1 MEWITDYEI
10 WAAFLSL
17 TVLEIILGIDNIVF
31 ISIVTNRVKESQQ
44 NKARLIGLSL
54 AMGMRILLL
63 LSISW
68 IISLT
73 EPLFSVFEV
82 NISWRD
88 LILLLGGL
96 FLIFKAT
103 REIHNSLLEVE
114 EVMEVSVQ
122 TGFFIVLAQICV
134 IDMVFSLDSVITA
147 IGLVEQIPVMIAAIV
162 VAILVMMVAAR
173 PLSEFVDRNPTV
185 KMLALAFLVLI
196 GFMLV
201 LDSID
206 VHVPKGYIYFA
217 LAFAIAVE
225 ALNLYFAKHR
235 RVKLRKAQLADFV
248 PEERLAKRPVS

>member
-31 ISIVTNRVKESQQ
+31 ISIVTNRVQESQQ

-54 AMGMRILLL
+54 AMGMRVLLL

-73 EPLFSVFEV
+73 EPLFSVFDVEV
-82 NISWRD
+82 SWRD
-88 LILLLGGL
+88 LILMLGGL

-122 TGFFIVLAQICV
+122 TGFFVVLAQICL
-134 IDMVFSLDSVITA
+134 IDVVFSLDSVITA
-147 IGLVEQIPVMIAAIV
+147 IGLVEEIPVMIAAIV
-162 VAILVMMVAAR
+162 VAIVVMMVAAK
-173 PLSEFVDRNPTV
+173 PLSEFVD
-185 KMLALAFLVLI
+185 LI

-217 LAFAIAVE
+217 LTFAIAVE

-248 PEERLAKRPVS
+248 PEERLAKRSSS